1 MKTFCEI
8 IEYTKNCKNLIRYIK
23 QYGDNL
29 EFETWIYSDT
39 IKINDCF
46 VLDTPDLYFAVMRYE
61 TLLIGETHYRF
72 ELHKE
77 SWIMRYPKHKKLFD
91 ILFAPRIFKTC
102 ATEYKKQRA
111 KQK

>member
-1 MKTFCEI
+1 MKIFREI
-8 IEYTKNCKNLIRYIK
+8 IEYTKNCKNIIRQIK

-29 EFETWIYSDT
+29 EFESWIYSDT
-39 IKINDCF
+39 IKINDSF
-46 VLDTPDLYFAVMRYE
+46 MLRTPNLYFVVMRYE
-61 TLLIGETHYRF
+61 TLLVGETRFRF
-72 ELHKE
+72 ELHNE
-77 SWIMRYPKHKKLFD
+77 SWVMHYPKHRKLFD